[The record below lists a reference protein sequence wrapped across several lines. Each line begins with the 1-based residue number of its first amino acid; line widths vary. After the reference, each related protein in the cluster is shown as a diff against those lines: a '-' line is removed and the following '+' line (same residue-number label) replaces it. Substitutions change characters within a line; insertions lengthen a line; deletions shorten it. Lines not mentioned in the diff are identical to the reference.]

1 LFQAVVRIRRILT
14 IVVLLFL
21 VCALDAAVAYAQ
33 AEPVPTAPVPA
44 AGVSQQS
51 RGPGFYFSI
60 WKLGL
65 YMALFWL
72 WVKTTDWVSQDG
84 YRVGTRYAIWNP
96 IVAFSFPAA
105 MLLFFL
111 IPWFWV
117 GYVLMVLAYV
127 GPLTAYIIQ
136 RNSQLEYHQ
145 KVMTAPH
152 LRHLVAD
159 LLGKMGVKIAAEKQA
174 EADKGPPVKLVPMGG
189 KDEPADQ
196 ANLLL
201 ARQSPGFVTAKE
213 LIADVLDHRGGAAML
228 EYSAAG
234 AGVKY
239 QIDGVW
245 HDMPPRERA
254 NADPLL
260 AVLKKLAARNENERR
275 AKQDGKFGAEYKGT
289 KYDVRILS
297 QGVESGERAVVSLDD
312 KKFSFKSFAEL
323 GMREKL
329 VEQVKELIGR
339 PQGFVLFSALPGQGL
354 STLFDVALR
363 ESDRYMR
370 DYAEIL
376 DARKPEREIENVQV
390 HKFDSAAGETPM
402 KVLPAI
408 IRTYPNAFAIR
419 DLVDAQTV
427 KTLIEQVPE
436 ERLVLASV
444 KAKEAVEALLRV
456 LLLKVSA
463 KEFAPVVAGVVNM
476 RLARRLCDECKQ
488 AYAPPAEVLKQ
499 LGAKI
504 EALYRPPQPIPGE
517 KPKPPCEKCA
527 GVGYYGRTGIFEVLV
542 VDDAVRKTL
551 ITNPKLDALR
561 LAARKAGMRTLQEEG
576 ILLAA
581 KGVTSLPELMRVLKQ

>member
-1 LFQAVVRIRRILT
+1 MDRIRRILT
-14 IVVLLFL
+14 LLSLVL
-21 VCALDAAVAYAQ
+21 VICALDASVAWAQ
-33 AEPVPTAPVPA
+33 G
-44 AGVSQQS
+44 AGAIN
-51 RGPGFYFSI
+51 RNRAPGFYFSI

-84 YRVGTRYAIWNP
+84 YRVGTRHAVWNP
-96 IVAFSFPAA
+96 IVAFTFPAA
-105 MLLFFL
+105 MLLFFV

-117 GYVLMVLAYV
+117 GYLLMVAAYV
-127 GPLTAYIIQ
+127 GPLTAYIVH
-136 RNSQLEYHQ
+136 RNSKLEYHQ

-159 LLGKMGVKIAAEKQA
+159 LLGKVGVKIATEKQA
-174 EADKGPPVKLVPMGG
+174 AADKGPPVNLVPMGG
-189 KDEPADQ
+189 ANDQ
-196 ANLLL
+196 ANQANLIL
-201 ARQSPGFVTAKE
+201 ARQSPGYVTAKE
-213 LIADVLDHRGGAAML
+213 VIADVIDRRGDAVTL

-234 AGVKY
+234 AGIKY

-245 HDMPPRERA
+245 HDMPPRDRVT
-254 NADPLL
+254 ADPLL
-260 AVLKKLAARNENERR
+260 AVVKKLAAKNEAERR
-275 AKQDGKFGAEYKGT
+275 AKQEGKFGAEYKGA
-289 KYDVRILS
+289 KYDVKIVS
-297 QGVESGERAVVSLDD
+297 QGVETGERAVLALAD
-312 KKFSFKSFAEL
+312 KKFPFKSFAEL
-323 GMREKL
+323 GMRDKL
-329 VEQVKELIGR
+329 VEQAKELIGR
-339 PQGFVLFSALPGQGL
+339 PKGFVLFSAIPGQGL
-354 STLFDVALR
+354 STLFNVALR

-370 DYAEIL
+370 DYAEIQ
-376 DARKPEREIENVQV
+376 DAQKPEREVENVHV

-402 KVLPAI
+402 KLLPDI
-408 IRTYPNAFAIR
+408 IRTYPNAYALR
-419 DLVDAQTV
+419 DLYNAETV
-427 KTLIEQVPE
+427 KTLIGEVSE

-463 KEFAPVVAGVVNM
+463 KDFAAVVSGVVNM
-476 RLARRLCDECKQ
+476 RLVRKLCDECKQ

-542 VDDAVRKTL
+542 VNDAVRQAL
-551 ITNPKLDALR
+551 VSSPKLDALR
-561 LAARKAGMRTLQEEG
+561 PVARKAGMRTLQEEG